1 MATQTRPFLM
11 TGAALAT
18 AAAIVA
24 ASPGLA
30 PSGSIAAQNALSK
43 AAYELTTFSDMFTIP
58 AAEVTNVLF
67 GSTSYGGFVG
77 PNNTPIVVEPWASA
91 CSYDCFLSGIS
102 GVAYLYA
109 DALVNGNG
117 NGWDDRDNWADSSIV
132 NYFFEPFFVR
142 SIGQGA
148 FSTVQTVG
156 AGFSAATEY
165 LLQATIGQASPV
177 LSTLIEIAFYGPYLV
192 TIAYDDAL
200 TALGDALQT
209 VPVVGPFLGDSIFA
223 YLGSL
228 LAPGAT
234 IEDPYYYTY
243 GLSGVLQYWIN
254 ELTGVYV
261 VPPGSASAAS
271 PASPLA
277 RAAAAITESVTA
289 PAAQAPAS
297 AVDAV
302 ETAPVEAVE
311 AAPVEAVSTT
321 EESASVD
328 VPAADVA
335 ESAPVDEVA
344 PTAADVKADAAP
356 VDSASS
362 AATDATSDAPADAT
376 SEEGSAAASAPSKAT
391 SKRPVRDAIAK
402 ATKAVTSAVDSAK
415 AGAASAPAA
424 ADAG

>member
-1 MATQTRPFLM
+1 MA
-11 TGAALAT
+11 A

-24 ASPGLA
+24 ASPALA
-30 PSGSIAAQNALSK
+30 PSGSIAAQNGLSK

-58 AAEVTNVLF
+58 AQEVTNVLF

-77 PNNTPIVVEPWASA
+77 PDNTPLVVEPWASA
-91 CSYDCFLSGIS
+91 CSYTCTLSGIS

-142 SIGQGA
+142 SIGQGS
-148 FSTVQTVG
+148 FSVVQSVG

-177 LSTLIEIAFYGPYLV
+177 LSTFIELAFYGPYLF

-234 IEDPYYYTY
+234 IEDPYYYQY

-277 RAAAAITESVTA
+277 RAAAAITEPVTA
-289 PAAQAPAS
+289 PAAEVPAP

-302 ETAPVEAVE
+302 ET
-311 AAPVEAVSTT
+311 APVEAVSTT

-328 VPAADVA
+328 VPAADAA

-344 PTAADVKADAAP
+344 PTAADVKANAEP
-356 VDSASS
+356 VDSPSS
-362 AATDATSDAPADAT
+362 AVADATSDAT
-376 SEEGSAAASAPSKAT
+376 SAEASAPASAPSKAT

-402 ATKAVTSAVDSAK
+402 VTKAVTSAVDSVK
-415 AGAASAPAA
+415 AGATSAPAA

>member
-1 MATQTRPFLM
+1 M

-30 PSGSIAAQNALSK
+30 PSGSIAAQNAVSK

-58 AAEVTNVLF
+58 TAEVTNVLF

-77 PNNTPIVVEPWASA
+77 PDNTPIVVEPWASA

-148 FSTVQTVG
+148 FSTVQSVG

-234 IEDPYYYTY
+234 IEDPYYYQF

-271 PASPLA
+271 VASPLA

-289 PAAQAPAS
+289 PAAQAPAP

-321 EESASVD
+321 EESAPAD
-328 VPAADVA
+328 VTAADAA

-344 PTAADVKADAAP
+344 PTAADVKANAEP
-356 VDSASS
+356 VDSPSS
-362 AATDATSDAPADAT
+362 TVADATSDAT

-402 ATKAVTSAVDSAK
+402 VNKAVTSAVDSAK